1 MTDAIRVL
9 DEAIA
14 RAPEPRLKAR
24 AQVERELVRLET
36 ETSVGTGQ
44 ARLVTDA
51 VLPVLEREGDEYG
64 QCRVWLLRAQAAW
77 IAGRVGGADAAWR
90 RAADCATRAGD
101 ERELF
106 GIVGWRAT
114 AAVFGPTPVDDAIR
128 LCEEFRE
135 LVRASPVW
143 MASMINPLASLHAM
157 KGEFEL
163 ADRLLAEANE
173 TLHQLGS
180 LGGSVNHHEALVRL
194 LAGQPALAE
203 RPLRAGVATLAS
215 MNDSALLA
223 TTNAMLAQAVYAQGR
238 LREADEL
245 CREAAV
251 GGRRRRHRDPG
262 DLARRQGE
270 GPRPR
275 GQQRAGRGARTR
287 SRRADRA
294 DRLALTPRRCDARSR
309 RGAPD
314 VLTAGRVRPGR
325 PGRPC
330 AVRAEGTMPSAPRER
345 GRSSTTDPGRTRWRS
360 IGTSTRSC

>member
-1 MTDAIRVL
+1 MTEATRVL

-24 AQVERELVRLET
+24 AQVERERVRLET

-90 RAADCATRAGD
+90 RAADCATHAGD
-101 ERELF
+101 ERELP
-106 GIVGWRAT
+106 GIVSWRAT

-135 LVRASPVW
+135 LARASPVW
-143 MASMINPLASLHAM
+143 MASIINPLASLHAM
-157 KGEFEL
+157 KGGFEL

-245 CREAAV
+245 CREAAL
-251 GGRRRRHRDPG
+251 GGAADDTVTQVIWRGVRAKVLAREGSSEQAEALARQAVALIEPTDLLLHHGDVML
-262 DLARRQGE
+262 DLAEVLRTGS
-270 GPRPR
+270 RPEDSD
-275 GQQRAGRGARTR
+275 RAGRA
-287 SRRADRA
+287 A
-294 DRLALTPRRCDARSR
+294 LALYEQKGNAVGAARARS
-309 RGAPD
+309 
-314 VLTAGRVRPGR
+314 LLNN
-325 PGRPC
+325 
-330 AVRAEGTMPSAPRER
+330 
-345 GRSSTTDPGRTRWRS
+345 
-360 IGTSTRSC
+360 